1 MRESVNRT
9 PGAGSKGA
17 GRLETLGS
25 GLDKIVENARI
36 IYQER
41 IAGQIFRLRLHSP
54 EIAGAARCGQF
65 VMVRVREGTDPLL
78 RRPFSFSR
86 IYPEDG
92 DFEILYRVVG
102 RGTWLLSQLGPG
114 SSASLIGPLGNGFE
128 LPIDRALPLALIA
141 GGIGIAPLLELVAQ
155 LASGQRAKG
164 RGNLRLFYGARTA
177 SELLPEDFLKDLGV
191 EVHFATDD
199 GSFGY
204 SGFITRMF
212 EEFTA
217 QGGFRPFEIYSCG
230 PLAMQYH
237 VARWAL
243 SHDTLAQLSMES
255 LMACGIGACL
265 GCALPASTP
274 GDPES
279 ESFVHVCEDGPIF
292 SAGSIKW
299 NKISVQQTE
308 LPRTWLFS

>member
-1 MRESVNRT
+1 
-9 PGAGSKGA
+9 
-17 GRLETLGS
+17 
-25 GLDKIVENARI
+25 LDKIIEDARI
-36 IYQER
+36 IYQEK

-54 EIAGAARCGQF
+54 QIAGAARCGQF
-65 VMVRVREGTDPLL
+65 VMIRVREGTDPLL

-86 IYPEDG
+86 IYAGQG
-92 DFEILYRVVG
+92 DFEILYKVVG
-102 RGTWLLSQLGPG
+102 RGTWLMSQLAPG
-114 SSASLIGPLGNGFE
+114 SAASLIGPLGNGFE
-128 LPIDRALPLALIA
+128 LPVDRTAPLAFIA
-141 GGIGIAPLLELVAQ
+141 GGIGIAPLLELIAQ
-155 LASGQRAKG
+155 VVSD
-164 RGNLRLFYGARTA
+164 RGPRGLENLRLFYGARA
-177 SELLPEDFLKDLGV
+177 VSELLPEDFFRDLGV
-191 EVHFATDD
+191 QVHFATDD

-204 SGFITRMF
+204 TGRITRMF

-217 QGGFRPFEIYSCG
+217 AGDFRPLELYSCG

-243 SHDTLAQLSMES
+243 SNDALARLSMES

-279 ESFVHVCEDGPIF
+279 ERFVHVCEDGPIF

-299 NKISVQQTE
+299 SKILAQQT
-308 LPRTWLFS
+308 PPPAWLFS